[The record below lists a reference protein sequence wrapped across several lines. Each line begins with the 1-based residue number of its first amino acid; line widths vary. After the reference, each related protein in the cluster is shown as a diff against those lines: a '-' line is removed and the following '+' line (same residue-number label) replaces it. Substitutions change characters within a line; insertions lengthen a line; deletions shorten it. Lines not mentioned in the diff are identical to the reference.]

1 MKERKPFGRT
11 RDDPPCDEMYADDG
25 VDPRKFF
32 ERRDRERGDDHKTQM
47 LCSQVAEAIRF
58 LLAWE
63 CADPVLQDL
72 EVEEVVPAPDASRL
86 RVVVVATEAEHR
98 RVRAALDR
106 ITGRARSAMAE
117 AIHRKK
123 VPEITFEVV
132 LEDAS

>member
-1 MKERKPFGRT
+1 MNERKPIGRK
-11 RDDPPCDEMYADDG
+11 DQSPPCDEMYADDG

-63 CADPVLQDL
+63 CEDPVLQDL
-72 EVEEVVPAPDASRL
+72 EVNEVEPAPNASRL
-86 RVVVVATEAEHR
+86 RVVVVATEGEQR
-98 RVRAALDR
+98 RVRAALER
-106 ITGRARSAMAE
+106 IAGRARSAVAE